1 MLAKGEYDKRTKPL
15 LTYLN
20 VADCVLLSVIK
31 WADFKFVLLLNVSY
45 RSRVEIKYNKFINYV
60 TAQVSAIEL

>member
-1 MLAKGEYDKRTKPL
+1 MLVKGEYNKYTKLL

-45 RSRVEIKYNKFINYV
+45 SS
-60 TAQVSAIEL
+60 TLT